1 MKIDFDIVF
10 LAQNE
15 TSLKVTTFSQL
26 VVVSSIQ
33 IYQQH
38 RKLLQIYR
46 KLFGCSIF
54 ENLLF

>member
-1 MKIDFDIVF
+1 MKIDFDIVS

-38 RKLLQIYR
+38 RKLL
-46 KLFGCSIF
+46 
-54 ENLLF
+54 